1 MDFGEILSK
10 AWKIIW
16 KHKIL
21 WLFGVLA
28 GCGMGSA
35 GGGGSSGGNAV
46 YSGGESGS
54 WNGPPFMSPS
64 AQRAFEDFAQWLA
77 DIPVGVWVSLGI
89 TIVLALI
96 LIGLVMSV
104 VMLFAGS
111 FGTAG
116 VIKGTVIADEAAS
129 DTKPISLKQVFTGIK
144 PYFWKVLLLN
154 LGLRVAGF
162 IVGFL
167 LFIPIILLVVF
178 TCGLGVFLLIA
189 IGIFIDLMVNF
200 STIAIIHEDKD
211 IFEAISRA
219 WQVITRDLGKVLV
232 MFLILGLGQIVIGL
246 VIALPLI
253 LVPMPLVLGLLALG
267 GGAVGVGVIV
277 SIILFLLIIP
287 IMIFLGGVLKAYV
300 LASWTL
306 TYRRLTENADLTP
319 TVLNPQ
325 EPV

>member
-1 MDFGEILSK
+1 M
-10 AWKIIW
+10 
-16 KHKIL
+16 
-21 WLFGVLA
+21 
-28 GCGMGSA
+28 
-35 GGGGSSGGNAV
+35 
-46 YSGGESGS
+46 
-54 WNGPPFMSPS
+54 
-64 AQRAFEDFAQWLA
+64 
-77 DIPVGVWVSLGI
+77 
-89 TIVLALI
+89 
-96 LIGLVMSV
+96 VMSV

-116 VIKGTVIADEAAS
+116 VIKGTLIAEETAS
-129 DTKPISLKQVFTGIK
+129 DAKPISLKQVFTGIK

-162 IVGFL
+162 IIGFL

-200 STIAIIHEDKD
+200 STIAIIQEDKD

-219 WQVITRDLGKVLV
+219 WQIITRYLGKVLV
-232 MFLILGLGQIVIGL
+232 MFLILGLGQIIIGL

-253 LVPMPLVLGLLALG
+253 LVPMPLVLGLLALD

-277 SIILFLLIIP
+277 SIMLFLLMIP

-306 TYRRLTENADLTP
+306 TYRRLTDKADLTP